1 MIYEGGSEHADQVKN
16 ITGIKKQTNVTIPSN
31 QMFVRFETS
40 LTTAKKRFR
49 ALIHKIGKYIHPLCV
64 VSNIVIWPIVL
75 VYLVA

>member
-1 MIYEGGSEHADQVKN
+1 MIYEGGSEYADLVKN

-49 ALIHKIGKYIHPLCV
+49 ALIHKIGKYILPLCV
-64 VSNIVIWPIVL
+64 VSNIVI
-75 VYLVA
+75 

>member
-1 MIYEGGSEHADQVKN
+1 MIYEGGSEHADLVKN

-49 ALIHKIGKYIHPLCV
+49 ALIHKIGK
-64 VSNIVIWPIVL
+64 
-75 VYLVA
+75 